1 MKRGERV
8 AIIGAGLAGA
18 LVAEGL
24 HRFGAQVNVF
34 DKSRGTGGRLAAARL
49 GELSMDLGAP
59 GLNPSQRSALAAL
72 LPGASTPPLSHWQPI
87 AVDFNLKPEAAKQL
101 WMAQPRSSGLTR
113 ALLNGIELNTRV
125 RIARIGFSDEAGY
138 VLEDDTGTAQGQFD
152 RVVIA
157 TPAPQAVSLLECE
170 PALQRAVRTVEMEP
184 CWILL
189 LQLEQR
195 PDRLAQVEWLEGE
208 HSLLQR
214 VWRDGSKPGRS
225 GETWAV
231 EARADWSRRHVGDT
245 PERVQA
251 ELLQAFSA
259 LCMQPAKPVQNR
271 IHRWLYAHAG
281 QPVLSSFCSDDAR
294 VLVCGDWVAGGGIEG
309 AIASAR
315 QLLEQIRS

>member
-1 MKRGERV
+1 MKQGERV
-8 AIIGAGLAGA
+8 AVIGAGLAGA

-24 HRFGAQVNVF
+24 HRFGAQVTVF

-49 GELSMDLGAP
+49 GELSVDLGAP
-59 GLNPSQRSALAAL
+59 GLDSSQCSALAAL
-72 LPGASTPPLSHWQPI
+72 LPEASMPSLSHWQP
-87 AVDFNLKPEAAKQL
+87 AAADFSLQPVAAAQL

-125 RIARIGFSDEAGY
+125 RIAGVGSGHGTEY
-138 VLEDDTGTAQGQFD
+138 VLEDETGAAQGRFD

-157 TPAPQAVSLLECE
+157 TPAPQAVSLLECV
-170 PALQRAVRTVEMEP
+170 PALQQAVRAVEMTP

-195 PDRLAQVEWLEGE
+195 PDRLIGLDWLEGE
-208 HSLLQR
+208 HPLLQR

-225 GETWAV
+225 GETWAI
-231 EARADWSRRHVGDT
+231 EARVDWSRRHVGDT

-259 LCMQPAKPVQNR
+259 LCMQPVKPAQHR

-281 QPVLSSFCSDDAR
+281 QQVLPSFCSDDAR
-294 VLVCGDWVAGGGIEG
+294 VLVCGDWVAGGGIDG
-309 AIASAR
+309 AIVSAC
-315 QLLEQIRS
+315 QLLERIRS